1 MPKIMPKALQI
12 QKLKQFL
19 KKKGVDPDT
28 VDLEHLVDS
37 KLTYSE
43 NKKNVM
49 KILGLSGRKTLTSKI
64 QALKQQLEDIFRQ
77 TVQIETELRSDRA
90 RMVDER
96 RKAKVPKKPDT
107 WFKHP
112 DKYDLPGVDMP
123 NTTVNDFI
131 KTYLPK
137 KKTGKRRKGNS
148 KAKSKQK
155 AGSKRGGRKK

>member
-1 MPKIMPKALQI
+1 MAKVMPKSLQI

-19 KKKGVDPDT
+19 KKKGIEPDT
-28 VDLEHLVDS
+28 VDLEALVDS

-77 TVQIETELRSDRA
+77 AVQIETELRSEKA
-90 RMVDER
+90 RMIDER
-96 RKAKVPKKPDT
+96 RKAKIPRKPDT
-107 WFKHP
+107 WFRHP
-112 DKYDLPGVDMP
+112 DKYDLPGVDLP

-137 KKTGKRRKGNS
+137 KKTKRTKKGNS
-148 KAKSKQK
+148 KQTKKNK
-155 AGSKRGGRKK
+155 GNSKRGGKKR